1 MFIRDIT
8 GIRHVHDTILTW
20 FSGTLKTCR
29 ETQPTQFTLKIVY
42 LPELKHL
49 NVMPSML
56 GILKTRKKKHLLK
69 LIAKTQWPS
78 TSEVLRDSSRN
89 ASRVACNALKTTK

>member
-8 GIRHVHDTILTW
+8 GIRHVHDTNRTW

-29 ETQPTQFTLKIVY
+29 ETQPTQFTLKIIY

-56 GILKTRKKKHLLK
+56 GILKTRKKKTPIKEQGHPRRKCCVTVHATPQQCHAML
-69 LIAKTQWPS
+69 
-78 TSEVLRDSSRN
+78 
-89 ASRVACNALKTTK
+89 